1 MHYHGVEY
9 HQDAKGRRIQFVIDL
24 FKISISLTLVILLLS
39 NIGLAS
45 IRREIANADWRYVLL
60 ACMTFI
66 VSNIMGTVQWYLL
79 MKSQNIAIP
88 FKRALSFYHVGLFF
102 NNFLIGYIGGDALRI
117 YDVRRYSGDGAA
129 AVTTVIFDRF
139 IGFLT
144 LTTIAMIVSLLWI
157 GNLKSLNAVYAIAIV
172 LFIWLAA
179 LFFLFNHQAGFWLG
193 RLFRPM
199 LPDWIVAKVEEIY
212 RSINNLRHSRMLL
225 AQVISISIFVQLL
238 RILTHYWTAIS
249 IGAKTHVLYFF
260 IFVPII
266 ALLASLPISFGGVGV
281 REQSG
286 VALFTTIGLGASQI
300 ATFEFLA
307 YLVGIFA
314 ALPGGLLFVLRK
326 EGKGSSVL
334 KAQSKSKSIRG
345 GKDENL

>member
-1 MHYHGVEY
+1 MYDNAAENNKG
-9 HQDAKGRRIQFVIDL
+9 AKGNRTKIVIDL
-24 FKISISLTLVILLLS
+24 LKISISLTLIILLLS

-45 IRREIANADWRYVLL
+45 IRRQIADADWRYVLL

-66 VSNIMGTVQWYLL
+66 ISNIMGALQWHLL
-79 MKSQNIAIP
+79 MKSQNMAIP
-88 FKRALSFYHVGLFF
+88 FKYSLSFYHIGLFF

-129 AVTTVIFDRF
+129 AVTTVLFDRF

-144 LTTIAMIVSLLWI
+144 LTTTAMIVSLLWI
-157 GNLKSLNAVYAIAIV
+157 GNLKSLNAVYSIAII
-172 LFIWLAA
+172 LFIWLVA
-179 LFFLFNHQAGFWLG
+179 LFFLFNNKAGFWLG
-193 RLFRPM
+193 RLFRPL
-199 LPDWIVAKVEEIY
+199 LPGRIVAKVEEIY
-212 RSINNLRHSRMLL
+212 CSINNLRHSRMMLV
-225 AQVISISIFVQLL
+225 QVIFISIFVQLL
-238 RILTHYWTAIS
+238 RIVTHYWTAIS

-286 VALFTTIGLGASQI
+286 VALFTTVGLGASQI

-314 ALPGGLLFVLRK
+314 TLPGGILFILRK
-326 EGKGSSVL
+326 EGKGAAS
-334 KAQSKSKSIRG
+334 
-345 GKDENL
+345 